1 MLAIRTPLRMM
12 SVVVCLIAIGPFAS
26 IAQAQTPAPTL
37 DVLHLQAE
45 ASSTVIPDTAVIVMS
60 VEKQGADSAALNQE
74 VNQIMQRALAE
85 SKATKGVEAST
96 GTYQSYPRYD
106 NKGQR
111 NGWNVRAE
119 LILKS
124 KDFGALGNLAGKLST
139 SMLITSNQF
148 EVSRAL
154 REQEE
159 AKLQEQALRAF
170 QQKAEQASR
179 LLGYR
184 TWQIREVT
192 LGTSLNQGQPR
203 QPMLAMRAMAMAE
216 AAPVAIEAGQT
227 TLQLTVAGSIQM
239 KP

>member
-1 MLAIRTPLRMM
+1 MFAIRTVFIATILG
-12 SVVVCLIAIGPFAS
+12 CLTA

-60 VEKQGADSAALNQE
+60 VEKQGTDSAALNQE
-74 VNQIMQRALAE
+74 VNQIMQRAVAE

-96 GTYQSYPRYD
+96 GAYQSYPRYD

-111 NGWNVRAE
+111 NGWNMRAE

-124 KDFGALGNLAGKLST
+124 KDFGALGNLAGKLSA

-148 EVSRAL
+148 EVSRPL